1 MHIFLDGKAVE
12 ADGWTIRTVG
22 ELVQHLG
29 NLPEFKHRIVQSI
42 AVGGLELHVWEG
54 NSAVA
59 LPQDAQIHVKT
70 QSVAEVMAS
79 AVQSARE
86 YLPRLDAG
94 GVQAAT
100 LLQEGREQEAFSL
113 VGQLV
118 EGLQW
123 YSEFLGN
130 VATLIPQEERW
141 ASERLTALSNV
152 LEQLLQSWESHD
164 HTLLADLLEY
174 ELPPEL
180 QRGLEYVEALS
191 QSNLTDVE
199 HLE

>member
-70 QSVAEVMAS
+70 QSVAEVQCGS
-79 AVQSARE
+79 CTFKGLV
-86 YLPRLDAG
+86 DADACPLCG
-94 GVQAAT
+94 EPFGT
-100 LLQEGREQEAFSL
+100 
-113 VGQLV
+113 
-118 EGLQW
+118 
-123 YSEFLGN
+123 
-130 VATLIPQEERW
+130 I
-141 ASERLTALSNV
+141 
-152 LEQLLQSWESHD
+152 H
-164 HTLLADLLEY
+164 
-174 ELPPEL
+174 
-180 QRGLEYVEALS
+180 
-191 QSNLTDVE
+191 
-199 HLE
+199 